1 MSRFSN
7 GLWSEPENLG
17 ATINTVFD
25 EEAPYLHYDGKT
37 LYFSSNGHPGYGS
50 SDLFLSRK
58 ETKNGATVWTKP
70 VNMGSGIN
78 TSEDELGL
86 YVDRKGAQAYFVST
100 REGGFGGPDIYT
112 FDMSKSKQPAAVSFV
127 RGLVFDNDTKKEIY
141 GRIEILDLNSGEVL
155 LSDSSPYFFTT
166 LTPGGNYAMNVYRKG
181 YLFYSENFQPTGS
194 NVDSPFQISA
204 YLKPLK
210 NNQILVLKNIFFD
223 LDKFDLKKESYAELA
238 VVIELL
244 AKNPGISIEIS
255 GHTDNYGIDEYNQQL
270 SENRANAVKQYL
282 VSKGAAAGRIS
293 TKGLGATQP
302 IDSNDTESGRANNRR
317 IEMKIVGTGQ

>member
-1 MSRFSN
+1 
-7 GLWSEPENLG
+7 
-17 ATINTVFD
+17 
-25 EEAPYLHYDGKT
+25 
-37 LYFSSNGHPGYGS
+37 
-50 SDLFLSRK
+50 
-58 ETKNGATVWTKP
+58 
-70 VNMGSGIN
+70 
-78 TSEDELGL
+78 
-86 YVDRKGAQAYFVST
+86 
-100 REGGFGGPDIYT
+100 
-112 FDMSKSKQPAAVSFV
+112 
-127 RGLVFDNDTKKEIY
+127 
-141 GRIEILDLNSGEVL
+141 
-155 LSDSSPYFFTT
+155 
-166 LTPGGNYAMNVYRKG
+166 MNVYRKG
-181 YLFYSENFQPTGS
+181 YLFYSENFQPTAN